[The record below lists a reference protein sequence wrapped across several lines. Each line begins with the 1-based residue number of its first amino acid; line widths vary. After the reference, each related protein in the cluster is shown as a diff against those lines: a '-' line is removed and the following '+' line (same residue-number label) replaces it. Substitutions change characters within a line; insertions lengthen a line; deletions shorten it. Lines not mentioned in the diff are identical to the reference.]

1 MSDQSDDNDSFAD
14 FLAFLSPTSN
24 SNNVDSSSNVD
35 GATAEDI
42 TESSLGS
49 SIKTSDIDIEA
60 GNVPKRRRSSVT
72 FNSEIDNFTE
82 SDGVGLHLSYP
93 TINDDDNDVKN
104 IEEGKSD
111 EYQFLVDSFNAAD
124 TDGNGSLSH
133 DELRDLLKSLG
144 LQMVD
149 DENLDKWINDIDG
162 NNDGEIDLNEF
173 QLIFEKMKLSSNCTF
188 DKLLR
193 ETFDMYDADGSGD
206 IDQSELKTLMAQL
219 GFDLSNE
226 ELSNMV
232 AEVDVDGNGEIDYD
246 EFVQLFKGTSGGN
259 EGKKSKD
266 TPVYKR
272 KEASLFDNAKQYIQ
286 FGPMLRFVTWLY
298 SGRKLLLLLCSHFVA
313 SLIIWGMCLCVLC
326 IFTALC

>member
-42 TESSLGS
+42 TASSLGS
-49 SIKTSDIDIEA
+49 IQTANIDIET
-60 GNVPKRRRSSVT
+60 GNIPKRRRSSVT
-72 FNSEIDNFTE
+72 FNSEIDNVY
-82 SDGVGLHLSYP
+82 SIDGVGLHLSSP
-93 TINDDDNDVKN
+93 TNDVKY
-104 IEEGKSD
+104 IEEEESD

-133 DELRDLLKSLG
+133 DELRDLLRSLG

-149 DENLDKWINDIDG
+149 DENLNKWINDIDG
-162 NNDGEIDLNEF
+162 NNDGEIDMIEF
-173 QLIFEKMKLSSNCTF
+173 QLIFEKIKLSSNCTF

-219 GFDLSNE
+219 GFDLSDE

-232 AEVDVDGNGEIDYD
+232 AEVDVDGNGEID
-246 EFVQLFKGTSGGN
+246 FT
-259 EGKKSKD
+259 GKSAL
-266 TPVYKR
+266 VC
-272 KEASLFDNAKQYIQ
+272 SLFV
-286 FGPMLRFVTWLY
+286 LV
-298 SGRKLLLLLCSHFVA
+298 
-313 SLIIWGMCLCVLC
+313 CV
-326 IFTALC
+326 FNMKSR

>member
-1 MSDQSDDNDSFAD
+1 MSDQSDDNDSFND

-35 GATAEDI
+35 DDTTEDI
-42 TESSLGS
+42 TASSLGS
-49 SIKTSDIDIEA
+49 IKTANIDIEA
-60 GNVPKRRRSSVT
+60 GNIPKRRRSSVT
-72 FNSEIDNFTE
+72 FNSEIDNVY
-82 SDGVGLHLSYP
+82 SADGVGLHLSSP
-93 TINDDDNDVKN
+93 NINDDDNHNDVKD
-104 IEEGKSD
+104 IKEGESD
-111 EYQFLVDSFNAAD
+111 EYQFLEDSFNAAD

-133 DELRDLLKSLG
+133 DELRDLLRSLG

-149 DENLDKWINDIDG
+149 DENLNKWINDIDG
-162 NNDGEIDLNEF
+162 NNDGEIDMNEF
-173 QLIFEKMKLSSNCTF
+173 QLIFEKIKLSNNCTF

-219 GFDLSNE
+219 GFDLSDE

-326 IFTALC
+326 ICI

>member
-1 MSDQSDDNDSFAD
+1 MSDQSDDDEQFNN

-24 SNNVDSSSNVD
+24 SNNVDSSSNYVD

-49 SIKTSDIDIEA
+49 SIKTADIDIEA
-60 GNVPKRRRSSVT
+60 GNIPKRRRSSVT
-72 FNSEIDNFTE
+72 FNSEIDNLTE
-82 SDGVGLHLSYP
+82 SSNVVGLHLSSP

-104 IEEGKSD
+104 IEEGESD

-149 DENLDKWINDIDG
+149 DENLNKWINDIDG
-162 NNDGEIDLNEF
+162 NNDGEIDMDEF
-173 QLIFEKMKLSSNCTF
+173 RLIFEKMKLSNNYTF

-219 GFDLSNE
+219 GFDLSDE

-232 AEVDVDGNGEIDYD
+232 AEV
-246 EFVQLFKGTSGGN
+246 
-259 EGKKSKD
+259 GK
-266 TPVYKR
+266 
-272 KEASLFDNAKQYIQ
+272 
-286 FGPMLRFVTWLY
+286 
-298 SGRKLLLLLCSHFVA
+298 
-313 SLIIWGMCLCVLC
+313 
-326 IFTALC
+326 

>member
-1 MSDQSDDNDSFAD
+1 MSDQSDDEQFNN

-42 TESSLGS
+42 TASSLG
-49 SIKTSDIDIEA
+49 SIKTSDIDVEA
-60 GNVPKRRRSSVT
+60 GNVPKSRRRSSVT
-72 FNSEIDNFTE
+72 FNSDIDNLTE
-82 SDGVGLHLSYP
+82 SSDGVGLHLSSLN
-93 TINDDDNDVKN
+93 INDDDNYNDVK
-104 IEEGKSD
+104 IKEGESN

-133 DELRDLLKSLG
+133 EELRELLRSLG

-149 DENLDKWINDIDG
+149 DENLNKWINDIDG
-162 NNDGEIDLNEF
+162 NNDGEIQMDEF
-173 QLIFEKMKLSSNCTF
+173 QLIFQKMKLSSNCSF

-219 GFDLSNE
+219 GFDLSDE

-232 AEVDVDGNGEIDYD
+232 AEVDVDGNGEIDFD
-246 EFVQLFKGTSGGN
+246 EFVQLFKGTSRGN
-259 EGKKSKD
+259 EERSS
-266 TPVYKR
+266 TPAVYQR
-272 KEASLFDNAKQYIQ
+272 KEPSLFDTMQNSIFSLDPCYD
-286 FGPMLRFVTWLY
+286 
-298 SGRKLLLLLCSHFVA
+298 LLLGCTLDESCCFFCAHTLLLA
-313 SLIIWGMCLCVLC
+313 
-326 IFTALC
+326 

>member
-1 MSDQSDDNDSFAD
+1 MSDQSDDNDSFND

-24 SNNVDSSSNVD
+24 SNNVDSSSNFED
-35 GATAEDI
+35 DTTEDI
-42 TESSLGS
+42 TASSLGS
-49 SIKTSDIDIEA
+49 IKTANIDIEA
-60 GNVPKRRRSSVT
+60 GNIPKRRRSSVT
-72 FNSEIDNFTE
+72 FNSEIENVY
-82 SDGVGLHLSYP
+82 SA
-93 TINDDDNDVKN
+93 IDNDVKD
-104 IEEGKSD
+104 IEEGESD

-133 DELRDLLKSLG
+133 DELRDLLRSLG

-149 DENLDKWINDIDG
+149 DENLNKWINDIDG
-162 NNDGEIDLNEF
+162 NNDGEIDMNEF
-173 QLIFEKMKLSSNCTF
+173 QLIFEKIKLSSNCTF

-219 GFDLSNE
+219 GFDLSGE

-232 AEVDVDGNGEIDYD
+232 AEVDVDGNGEIDFE
-246 EFVQLFKGTSGGN
+246 EFVQLFKGTSRGN

-313 SLIIWGMCLCVLC
+313 SLIIWGMCVMCTLYFMHCNISFLFDSLC
-326 IFTALC
+326 

>member
-1 MSDQSDDNDSFAD
+1 MSDQSDDNGSFAD

-72 FNSEIDNFTE
+72 FNSDIDNLTE

-93 TINDDDNDVKN
+93 TIIDDDNDVKN

-133 DELRDLLKSLG
+133 DELQDLL
-144 LQMVD
+144 
-149 DENLDKWINDIDG
+149 
-162 NNDGEIDLNEF
+162 
-173 QLIFEKMKLSSNCTF
+173 
-188 DKLLR
+188 
-193 ETFDMYDADGSGD
+193 
-206 IDQSELKTLMAQL
+206 
-219 GFDLSNE
+219 
-226 ELSNMV
+226 
-232 AEVDVDGNGEIDYD
+232 NG
-246 EFVQLFKGTSGGN
+246 
-259 EGKKSKD
+259 
-266 TPVYKR
+266 R
-272 KEASLFDNAKQYIQ
+272 
-286 FGPMLRFVTWLY
+286 
-298 SGRKLLLLLCSHFVA
+298 
-313 SLIIWGMCLCVLC
+313 
-326 IFTALC
+326 